1 MTAYIIRRLLI
12 LPIILFGVTLL
23 IFSMLQVLG
32 PVERSALYVRD
43 IPKTDRQV
51 DAIIV
56 RYGPVSYTHL
66 DVYKRQ
72 DVPSPANPPSG
83 CRFHPRC
90 AYATDVCREVDP
102 EFRDMGTAAVPH
114 MVACHHAEKFL

>member
-51 DAIIV
+51 DAIICLL
-56 RYGPVSYTHL
+56 YT
-66 DVYKRQ
+66 
-72 DVPSPANPPSG
+72 S
-83 CRFHPRC
+83 RC
-90 AYATDVCREVDP
+90 V
-102 EFRDMGTAAVPH
+102 
-114 MVACHHAEKFL
+114 